1 MLHCTV
7 VQSAF
12 AARMRVRPQ
21 EDAAVTTTMPRLR
34 ALAVSLGVVLAAAAA
49 APLAV
54 AQEAVISAPGLSAP
68 GTVTYDAEG
77 VPTITAANDV
87 DAAWLVGYVHANDRF
102 FQMDQLRRLASG
114 TLAELV
120 GSAAL
125 SSDVQFRTFGL
136 RRAAQASWEK
146 SPPALR
152 GQLRAYADGVNA
164 WLRDNASSLPIEYG
178 ALELTRAERWSP
190 VDSLVIGKLLALQL
204 SFDDETGYSQRAL
217 AYQQAGAAAG
227 FNGAALFF
235 EDTHR
240 VAPADERISIPGFL
254 GSAGKTVGEHL
265 DALPKLDASPER
277 LDLLQSHIDKVSAN
291 PILGPL
297 LNRRENRA
305 GSNWWMVAGQHT
317 RSGRPILAN
326 DPHLAL
332 GTPTLFH
339 EAHIVSN
346 DPAFATPMNT
356 VGLVA
361 PGTPLPILGCTS
373 AFCWGLTTNS
383 LDVTDWYFEQ
393 FIVNTYGLPTHS
405 ITNGVAEPVQ
415 WIFQSYFVN
424 RIGDRV
430 NDNVTRE
437 NSIGYTN
444 GGVTV
449 IVPRRN
455 NGPMLVAPNA
465 SGEGITVQYSG
476 WGPTFELEAFRKLNR
491 ATNLEEFRQAILNF
505 DVGSQNFAY
514 VDKAGTL
521 AYFVSA
527 EAPIREDLQQGRIT
541 GAPPYLL
548 RNGRGGNEW
557 LPRQTTH
564 AGQALPYE
572 VLSPAEMPQ
581 LVNPARGY
589 IANANNDPVGTTLDN
604 NPFNQLRPGGGL
616 YYLAAGG
623 TPFRQGRID
632 RELQRLIARGG
643 ITLDDMAA
651 LQANTQLMDAE
662 LVLPFLLAAF
672 DNRPACPVASD
683 AKVAEAIDYLRGWDL
698 SHPTGIQ
705 QGYDRGDNPFALAA
719 PSETEIANS
728 VAATLFAMFRSQAVR
743 ATIDHTLSQVGL
755 NSFRPGGADAYT
767 ALIHHLKQFPQR
779 QGRGA
784 SGLDFFTRVPAG
796 VAATAPATVRRDC
809 ILLDSLK
816 RGIDRL
822 ASNDFAPAFGNS
834 TTLRDYRWGRLHRI
848 TFAHPLGAPLSIP
861 SDGNGYPFANLGPG
875 LPGLARP
882 GGFQAVDASSHDV
895 RADGVNS
902 FTFGSGPVRRFL
914 GEMTDTPTLLQ
925 IIPGGQ
931 DGEIGGPG
939 YISQLPR
946 WLVNAYKP
954 LVIDPAVSQAAARS
968 SLRFTPR

>member
-7 VQSAF
+7 VQSAN

-21 EDAAVTTTMPRLR
+21 EDAAVTTTTPRLR
-34 ALAVSLGVVLAAAAA
+34 ALTFSICSAMAALVAAPGVLAQAAVTAGGM
-49 APLAV
+49 
-54 AQEAVISAPGLSAP
+54 SAS
-68 GTVTYDAEG
+68 GTITYDAEG

-87 DAAWLVGYVHANDRF
+87 DAAWMMGYAHATDRF
-102 FQMDQLRRLASG
+102 FQMDQLRRTASG

-120 GSAAL
+120 GAPAL
-125 SSDVQFRTFGL
+125 SSDIQLRTFGL
-136 RRAAQASWEK
+136 RRAAQQSWEK
-146 SPPALR
+146 APAALR

-164 WLRDNASSLPIEYG
+164 WLRANANSLPIEYG
-178 ALELTRAERWSP
+178 ALELTTAERWTP

-204 SFDDETGYSQRAL
+204 SFDDDTGYTTRL
-217 AYQQAGAAAG
+217 GAYQQAGAAAG

-240 VAPADERISIPGFL
+240 TQPADDRVSIPGFL
-254 GSAGKTVGEHL
+254 SNTGKIQPPQIGAGK
-265 DALPKLDASPER
+265 DAPIDDDR
-277 LDLLQSHIDKVSAN
+277 LALLQTHVERTLDI
-291 PILGPL
+291 PILAPF

-305 GSNWWMVAGQHT
+305 GSNWWMVSGTHT
-317 RSGRPILAN
+317 ASGRPILAN
-326 DPHLAL
+326 DPHLSL

-346 DPAFATPMNT
+346 DPAFPQPMNT

-373 AFCWGLTTNS
+373 NFCWGLTTNS

-393 FIVNTYGLPTHS
+393 FITNTYGLPTHS
-405 ITNGVAEPVQ
+405 VHNGVAEPVQ
-415 WIFQSYFVN
+415 WVFQSYFVN
-424 RIGDRV
+424 RTGDGVR
-430 NDNVTRE
+430 DNVTRE

-444 GGVTV
+444 GAVTV

-465 SGEGITVQYSG
+465 SGEGITVQYAG
-476 WGPTFELEAFRKLNR
+476 WGATFELEAFRKINR
-491 ATNLEEFRQAILNF
+491 ATNLEEFRQAVLNF

-514 VDKAGTL
+514 ADKAGNI

-527 EAPIREDLQQGRIT
+527 EAPIREDLQQNRVT
-541 GAPPYLL
+541 GLPPFLV

-557 LPRQTTH
+557 LPRTTVH
-564 AGQALPYE
+564 PGQALPFE

-581 LVNPARGY
+581 VVNPARGY
-589 IANANNDPVGTTLDN
+589 IANANNDPVGVTLDN
-604 NPFNQLRPGGGL
+604 NALNEQRRGGGI
-616 YYLAAGG
+616 YYLAPGH

-643 ITLDDMAA
+643 ITVDDMAA
-651 LQANTQLMDAE
+651 LQANTQLTDAE

-683 AKVAEAIDYLRGWDL
+683 AKVAEAIDYLRGWNL

-728 VAATLFAMFRSQAVR
+728 VAATLWAMFRSQAIR
-743 ATIDHTLSQVGL
+743 ATIDHTLGQVGL
-755 NSFRPGGADAYT
+755 TNFRPGGADAYT
-767 ALIHHLKQFPQR
+767 ALIHHLRSFPQR

-784 SGLDFFTRVPAG
+784 SGIDFFTRVPTG
-796 VAATAPATVRRDC
+796 VAANAPATTRRDC

-822 ASNDFAPAFGNS
+822 ASNDFAPAFANS
-834 TTLRDYRWGRLHRI
+834 TNLRDYRWGRLHRI

-882 GGFQAVDASSHDV
+882 GGFQAVDASSHDA

-902 FTFGSGPVRRFL
+902 FTFGSGPIRRFI

-931 DGEIGGPG
+931 DGKPGGQG

-954 LVIDPAVSQAAARS
+954 LVIDPAVSQANARS
-968 SLRFTPR
+968 TIQFNPN